1 MPTKRRRKSWA
12 GSLAPCCSDKQMPTL
27 GLEPGRSL
35 IAESG
40 VTLYEVGGLKT
51 IRVKGKDKTYVTVNG
66 GLSDNPRPAMYDS
79 RYSVN
84 LVRATEADPAL
95 VTVSGK
101 HCETDTLFEDV
112 WLPDDLHSGD
122 LLQVLTTGAYNSA
135 MANNYNRLLRP
146 ATVLLRE
153 TGEVFMAQSRE
164 NWKQLF
170 AREQLPDDLRRSE
183 SE

>member
-1 MPTKRRRKSWA
+1 M
-12 GSLAPCCSDKQMPTL
+12 
-27 GLEPGRSL
+27 
-35 IAESG
+35 
-40 VTLYEVGGLKT
+40 YE
-51 IRVKGKDKTYVTVNG
+51 
-66 GLSDNPRPAMYDS
+66 S

-84 LVRATEADPAL
+84 LVRNSEADPML

-112 WLPDDLHSGD
+112 WLPEDLHSGD
-122 LLQVLTTGAYNSA
+122 ILQVLTTGAYNSA

-153 TGEVFMAQSRE
+153 SGEAFLAQTRE

-183 SE
+183 LGS